1 MRHSG
6 AGQRW
11 NELEGDVLRKH
22 DLAQSKTVDAPL
34 MQTFQPPGAG
44 PVSIWNEYGGPV
56 RPFPPLH
63 GAVADP
69 VDAWPRLGPKF
80 AAL

>member
-11 NELEGDVLRKH
+11 NQLEGDVLRKH
-22 DLAQSKTVDAPL
+22 DLAQSKSVDAPL

-44 PVSIWNEYGGPV
+44 PVSINLTSLSS
-56 RPFPPLH
+56 RPKLVGFWLTLS
-63 GAVADP
+63 G
-69 VDAWPRLGPKF
+69 
-80 AAL
+80 